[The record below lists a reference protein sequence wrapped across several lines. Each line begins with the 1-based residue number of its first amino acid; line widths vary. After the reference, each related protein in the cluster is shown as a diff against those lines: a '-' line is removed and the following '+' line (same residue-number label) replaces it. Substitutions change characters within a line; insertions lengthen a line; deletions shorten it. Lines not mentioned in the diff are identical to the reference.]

1 MTESWL
7 QQCREQDRLQPLS
20 LHFADFISRVAGVAP
35 DSPVVM
41 AAALLCE
48 RNQAGDVCVDL
59 SEHAEVVLFKDA
71 RGASMASVPVAP
83 SLAQWRA
90 ELETADCVGRPGE
103 RQPLILDGDRLY
115 LGRVWQEEAKV
126 SDGLRERLVFLA
138 PEDPAAFRE
147 RLDQLFPPGERQGVD
162 WQKLASALAATRPF
176 AVISGGPGT
185 GKTTT
190 VIKVL
195 ALLLDQQ
202 PDMQIALAAP
212 TGKAAARMVES
223 IRSRKADMTLDTSL
237 SERIPEQASTL
248 HRLLGYRGQRG
259 YRHDRDNPLLVDC
272 LVVDE
277 ASMID
282 LAMMARLL
290 DALPDQARLILLGDR
305 DQLASVDAGNVL
317 GDITGRGT
325 ELRYDGETA
334 SWLTAI
340 CGLEPD
346 ALPVSESAP
355 PIASAMGLLRTSHR
369 FRDDSGIGRLARLV
383 NQGAGRE
390 ALETLT
396 GSEPG
401 AGLQHIA
408 PQPAER
414 PDNTLLRQAIET
426 FAAVCDCEDVA
437 SALARMGELRLL
449 CAQHEGPL
457 GDRAMNRLVEEG
469 LRQKGRIIGGREFAG
484 KPIMVTVNDYEL
496 QLFNGDI
503 GLLWYDSQAGENK
516 LRAWFPVP
524 GGEPRSIPVR
534 SLPEHEPAWAM
545 TVHKSQGSEFEEVM
559 LILPADSDSPLLTR
573 ELLYTAITRA
583 RERVS
588 IQATEAAFLT
598 ACHRRVQRAS
608 GLAPALGWPS
618 L

>member
-7 QQCREQDRLQPLS
+7 QQCRQQGRLQPLS
-20 LHFADFISRVAGVAP
+20 LHFADFIARMAKVSP

-59 SEHAEVVLFKDA
+59 SGHADVVLFADA
-71 RGASMASVPVAP
+71 RGAAIAPCPVAP
-83 SLAQWRA
+83 PLAEWRA
-90 ELETADCVGRPGE
+90 ALEAADCVGSPGE
-103 RQPLILDGDRLY
+103 LQPLILDGDRLY
-115 LGRVWQEEAKV
+115 LGRVWQEESQV
-126 SDGLRERLVFLA
+126 TDGILRRLIFLE
-138 PEDPAAFRE
+138 PEDTVAFRE
-147 RLDQLFPPGERQGVD
+147 RLGELFAPGEGQDVD
-162 WQKLASALAATRPF
+162 WQKVASALAATRPF

-202 PDMQIALAAP
+202 PGMQIALAAP

-223 IRSRKADMTLDTSL
+223 IRSRKAELKLDSSL

-259 YRHDRDNPLLVDC
+259 YRHDRDNPLLIDC

-290 DALPDQARLILLGDR
+290 DALPEHARLILIGDR

-317 GDITGRGT
+317 GDITGRGR
-325 ELRYDGETA
+325 ELSYDGETG
-334 SWLTAI
+334 SWLTTI
-340 CGLEPD
+340 CGLESG
-346 ALPVSESAP
+346 ALPLSDATP

-390 ALETLT
+390 ALEMLT
-396 GSEPG
+396 GSG
-401 AGLQHIA
+401 SGFGLQHVAPKPPDRPAIA
-408 PQPAER
+408 
-414 PDNTLLRQAIET
+414 LLEQAVEV
-426 FAAVCDCEDVA
+426 FATVLDCRNVE
-437 SALARMGELRLL
+437 SALARMDTLRLL

-457 GDRAMNRLVEEG
+457 GDRELNRLIEVG
-469 LRQKGRIIGGREFAG
+469 LRKKRRIVGGREFAG
-484 KPIMVTVNDYEL
+484 KPVMVTVNDYEL
-496 QLFNGDI
+496 QLFNGDM
-503 GLLWYDSQAGENK
+503 GLLWPDSENK
-516 LRAWFPVP
+516 LRVWFPAP

-534 SLPEHEPAWAM
+534 SLPEHAPAWAM
-545 TVHKSQGSEFEEVM
+545 TVHKSQGSEFEAVM

-618 L
+618 R